1 MSRLTCVTANIDL
14 LSSIFKRPVVG
25 IHNRTYGVVFDLM
38 ECLVQRCFSYSTED
52 TRIIYQHLKSVLQ
65 DQRITRV
72 VCIAHSQGGIILS
85 TALDSLF
92 ADVPSGAFDKL
103 EIYTFGFV
111 SLGREFIQAWP
122 KLIFCQPLKLTDAQP
137 TTSTT
142 PSVSFPPSTSTP
154 PHLRV
159 LLTPHPH
166 PRNTITPA
174 AKSGL
179 FVTSSTTLMNMTL
192 SAASVFYIS
201 HATSCQTVSLARF
214 SRIRVT
220 AGIL

>member
-1 MSRLTCVTANIDL
+1 MTANIDL

-52 TRIIYQHLKSVLQ
+52 TRIMYQHLKSVLQ

-111 SLGREFIQAWP
+111 SLGKSIQAWP
-122 KLIFCQPLKLTDAQP
+122 KLILCQPLKLTDVQP
-137 TTSTT
+137 TISTT
-142 PSVSFPPSTSTP
+142 PSVSFLPSTSTP
-154 PHLRV
+154 PHPRV
-159 LLTPHPH
+159 LPRPHPH
-166 PRNTITPA
+166 SRDTIIPA
-174 AKSGL
+174 AKSG
-179 FVTSSTTLMNMTL
+179 
-192 SAASVFYIS
+192 
-201 HATSCQTVSLARF
+201 
-214 SRIRVT
+214 
-220 AGIL
+220 